1 MGWSNIVLTENP
13 VTTYDTFHLDLPRHR
28 LASIS
33 TTKRDM
39 GGYWDASFDLIPDSR
54 EEAQALLA
62 NCLGRQVEIFNDDGQ
77 VAWEG
82 MVNTITMETG
92 TATLVNS
99 LNDMGNKVWCR
110 YTAIGGANV
119 LRSTVYE
126 NAQSQAKYGI
136 KEFVLSGGEIA
147 VASANQFA
155 SLYRDWNYWPRPNLQ
170 QINTEGQVL
179 SVPRLTLKCIGYIRT
194 FEWLT
199 YNQTVLTGTASTQ
212 VVMTAIV
219 TACGQF
225 VADTVIEPNNT
236 VVTREYDADRKALDI
251 MESLASL
258 GDSDGYA
265 WVMGMTKGRLFY
277 LTRAVPPVRPS
288 SA

>member
-1 MGWSNIVLTENP
+1 MAWGGIVLTENP
-13 VTTYDTFHLDLPRHR
+13 VTTYDTFHLNLPRTR
-28 LASIS
+28 VSNIR

-39 GGYWDASFDLIPDSR
+39 GGYWEASFQIIPESR

-62 NCLGRQVEIFNDDGQ
+62 NILGRQVQIFHDYGDL
-77 VAWEG
+77 AWEG
-82 MVNTITMETG
+82 MVNTVEMETG
-92 TATLVNS
+92 TSTLINS

-110 YTAIGGANV
+110 YTAIGGASV
-119 LRSTVYE
+119 SRSTVYQ
-126 NAQSQAKYGI
+126 NATSQAKYGI
-136 KEFVLSGGEIA
+136 KDFVLSGGEINS
-147 VASANQFA
+147 ASADQYA
-155 SLYRDWNYWPRPNLQ
+155 KLYRDWNYWPRPNLQ

-179 SVPRLTLKCIGYIRT
+179 DLPRLTVKCIGYIRA
-194 FEWLT
+194 FDWRV
-199 YNQTVLTGTASTQ
+199 YNQTVLTGTATIQ

-236 VVTREYDADRKALDI
+236 LVTQEYDADRKALDI

-265 WVMGMTKGRLFY
+265 WLMGMTVGRLFY
-277 LTRAVPPVRPS
+277 LTQAVPPIRPVS
-288 SA
+288 S